1 MVNKFFWICYVF
13 ITKKWP
19 NVNKSLTATGGLV
32 FEARVDC
39 KASTESVGDLQLN
52 ANHFL
57 VICYLLLQKKNVNK
71 CEQSDFPN

>member
-19 NVNKSLTATGGLV
+19 NVNKSLTASAVLV

-39 KASTESVGDLQLN
+39 KVSTESVGDLQLD
-52 ANHFL
+52 ANHFWG
-57 VICYLLLQKKNVNK
+57 ICYLLLQRNVNK
-71 CEQSDFPN
+71 CEQSGFPN

>member
-19 NVNKSLTATGGLV
+19 NVNKSLTASAVLV

-39 KASTESVGDLQLN
+39 KVSTESVGDLPLD

-57 VICYLLLQKKNVNK
+57 AICYV
-71 CEQSDFPN
+71 FIT